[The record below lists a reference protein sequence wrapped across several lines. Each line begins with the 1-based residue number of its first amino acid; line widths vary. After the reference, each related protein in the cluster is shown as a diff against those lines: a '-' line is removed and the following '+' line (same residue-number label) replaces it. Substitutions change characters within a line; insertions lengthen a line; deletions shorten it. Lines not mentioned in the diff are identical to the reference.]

1 MYISQYLQFFVH
13 IPHTTHHPLPSTPLP
28 TDPLS
33 LPPPTHLFLHF
44 YNNFNS
50 SFTSTLNPPP
60 TFFYC
65 IYNNFNCLFTS
76 TLTPPSS
83 NCTPP
88 SPPPWTFFSF
98 QITNSSFT
106 STPPPPPSPTDPYF
120 HNNFNSWFTSA
131 GGIMFHKHKF

>member
-13 IPHTTHHPLPSTPLP
+13 IPHTAHHPLPSTPLP
-28 TDPLS
+28 TDPL
-33 LPPPTHLFLHF
+33 PPPPPFLHF

-65 IYNNFNCLFTS
+65 IYNNFNCLFT
-76 TLTPPSS
+76 LTPPSS
-83 NCTPP
+83 NRPP
-88 SPPPWTFFSF
+88 PLSPPPGLFFSF

-106 STPPPPPSPTDPYF
+106 STPLPKRDPQF

-131 GGIMFHKHKF
+131 GGVMLHKHKF